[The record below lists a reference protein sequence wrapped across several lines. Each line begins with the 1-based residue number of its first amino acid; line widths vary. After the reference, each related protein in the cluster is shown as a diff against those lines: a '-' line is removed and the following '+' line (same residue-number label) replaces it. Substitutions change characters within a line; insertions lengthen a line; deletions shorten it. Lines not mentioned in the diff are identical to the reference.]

1 MPNSTRCTDSKV
13 QSVYLAAVDVI
24 EHKVE
29 LVLRLE
35 RVVEIDEEGML
46 EVGAKNVALRHDML
60 HLENRVFMPVC
71 QHKFLHSFFMGHF

>member
-46 EVGAKNVALRHDML
+46 EVGA
-60 HLENRVFMPVC
+60 
-71 QHKFLHSFFMGHF
+71 